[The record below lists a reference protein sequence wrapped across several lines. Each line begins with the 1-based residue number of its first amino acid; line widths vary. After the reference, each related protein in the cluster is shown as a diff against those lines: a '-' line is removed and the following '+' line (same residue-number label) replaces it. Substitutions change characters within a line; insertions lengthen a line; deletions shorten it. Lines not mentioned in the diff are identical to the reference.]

1 MVDTATKYCAQAL
14 TVGTKVR
21 FSGTLPL
28 LGGLSDSTVYYISS
42 VVNGS
47 SFTISTGTGN
57 GVYNPVA
64 LTPTA
69 FSRCIVTTVTG
80 ASFKCDATVTVTS
93 RDANGLFTSSTTLE
107 SFTVGQQVKFTGT
120 AFGGVTATVG
130 IYFIRS
136 IEGTLKFTI
145 SVTEGGNAIYDGAS
159 YSGSMTMSANPFTA
173 SKFSVGGRVRFFA
186 RDDGGTFATVAGT
199 GVSAGTTYYIKSITK
214 LTNQPHSFSISA
226 TAGGTDISA
235 SSGAAP
241 GWIMMTWSDTTLS
254 IYGDDA
260 TTETSSKMN
269 VRFGKASVVGNFDAS
284 IGSMSISARAP
295 DFNFNKESKTFGR
308 SDLVRVISCT
318 TTLVTFE
325 SGSAFD
331 VGDSLIFTGSFGN
344 IVASRPYLIKS
355 LSLSSGTSSTNV
367 AVELTLH
374 PGAGVFDVASSIS
387 AVPPDTFAYST
398 QIQSSVQCTSSSA
411 PTYAL
416 TCSSVSA
423 LVVPDAVV
431 FVSNNGNFFGG
442 VAADTVYFV
451 RKILSHSQL
460 VLSESANGPALALT
474 TGSGSMT
481 MTKASAVSFQIA
493 SCTSTTL
500 TCSAVRCAL
509 SFNVS
514 SPIVFE
520 KPVICGIVA
529 GQTYFVYSIVS
540 STVFSISTF
549 IGATTALTL
558 TVASGGTMPFYR
570 SRGIIQPD
578 FSNFQRHLVPVNRN
592 SAVRISNQR
601 PLPAAGCSA
610 CKSSQ
615 SALMCSPRNIR
626 NNQNSL
632 ETVTSNSTVSV
643 GQFVEFTLEASFL
656 FYDCGT
662 AASEQIVFGRD
673 TNSAKKIKVIWRC
686 RRTSFLSMQ
695 LLPQS

>member
-1 MVDTATKYCAQAL
+1 
-14 TVGTKVR
+14 
-21 FSGTLPL
+21 
-28 LGGLSDSTVYYISS
+28 
-42 VVNGS
+42 
-47 SFTISTGTGN
+47 
-57 GVYNPVA
+57 
-64 LTPTA
+64 
-69 FSRCIVTTVTG
+69 
-80 ASFKCDATVTVTS
+80 
-93 RDANGLFTSSTTLE
+93 
-107 SFTVGQQVKFTGT
+107 
-120 AFGGVTATVG
+120 
-130 IYFIRS
+130 
-136 IEGTLKFTI
+136 
-145 SVTEGGNAIYDGAS
+145 
-159 YSGSMTMSANPFTA
+159 
-173 SKFSVGGRVRFFA
+173 
-186 RDDGGTFATVAGT
+186 
-199 GVSAGTTYYIKSITK
+199 
-214 LTNQPHSFSISA
+214 
-226 TAGGTDISA
+226 
-235 SSGAAP
+235 
-241 GWIMMTWSDTTLS
+241 
-254 IYGDDA
+254 
-260 TTETSSKMN
+260 MN
-269 VRFGKASVVGNFDAS
+269 VRFAKASVVGNFDAS

-344 IVASRPYLIKS
+344 IVASRPYLIQS
-355 LSLSSGTSSTNV
+355 LSLTSSGTSSTNV
-367 AVELTLH
+367 AVGLALD
-374 PGAGVFDVASSIS
+374 PGAAAFTVASAAINPVT
-387 AVPPDTFAYST
+387 ADTFAYST

-686 RRTSFLSMQ
+686 RRTIFLSMQ

>member
-1 MVDTATKYCAQAL
+1 
-14 TVGTKVR
+14 
-21 FSGTLPL
+21 
-28 LGGLSDSTVYYISS
+28 
-42 VVNGS
+42 
-47 SFTISTGTGN
+47 
-57 GVYNPVA
+57 
-64 LTPTA
+64 
-69 FSRCIVTTVTG
+69 
-80 ASFKCDATVTVTS
+80 
-93 RDANGLFTSSTTLE
+93 
-107 SFTVGQQVKFTGT
+107 
-120 AFGGVTATVG
+120 
-130 IYFIRS
+130 
-136 IEGTLKFTI
+136 
-145 SVTEGGNAIYDGAS
+145 
-159 YSGSMTMSANPFTA
+159 
-173 SKFSVGGRVRFFA
+173 
-186 RDDGGTFATVAGT
+186 
-199 GVSAGTTYYIKSITK
+199 
-214 LTNQPHSFSISA
+214 
-226 TAGGTDISA
+226 
-235 SSGAAP
+235 
-241 GWIMMTWSDTTLS
+241 MMTWSDTTLS

-284 IGSMSISARAP
+284 IGSMSISARTP

-308 SDLVRVISCT
+308 SDLVRVISYT
-318 TTLVTFE
+318 TALVTFE
-325 SGSAFD
+325 SGSSFD

-344 IVASRPYLIKS
+344 IVASRPYLIQS
-355 LSLSSGTSSTNV
+355 LSLTSSGISSTNV
-367 AVELTLH
+367 AVGLTLD
-374 PGAGVFDVASSIS
+374 PGSTAFTVASSIS

-474 TGSGSMT
+474 TGSGSVT

-540 STVFSISTF
+540 PTVFSIATF
-549 IGATTALTL
+549 IGATAALPL
-558 TVASGGTMPFYR
+558 TVVASGGTMPFYR

-673 TNSAKKIKVIWRC
+673 PNSAKKIKVIRRC
-686 RRTSFLSMQ
+686 RHTSFLSMQ
-695 LLPQS
+695 LLP